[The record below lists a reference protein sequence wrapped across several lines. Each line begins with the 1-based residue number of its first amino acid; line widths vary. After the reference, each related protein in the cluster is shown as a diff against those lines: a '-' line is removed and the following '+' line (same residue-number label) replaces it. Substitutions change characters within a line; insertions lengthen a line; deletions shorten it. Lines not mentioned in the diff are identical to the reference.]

1 MPAHA
6 RFFQRRRLSLYLASA
21 RYTVMGLFFD
31 ILSAIN
37 HPNQQGSVEQ
47 LKVIVSNARQL
58 GSRHGFD
65 DSMLQTLLSVVGE
78 FLRPVLRQSAVIG
91 SVASEALIRQAV
103 DTASNYGAASLPAF
117 LTSERQQQLLQAL
130 AQRTGLSNMTLQ
142 ALLPGLLTVALG
154 FLNLGTGTSRTSGA
168 NPVLKSFL
176 TTDRQENADLGEV
189 FKFANRFLHP

>member
-1 MPAHA
+1 MPAH
-6 RFFQRRRLSLYLASA
+6 RSFQRRRLSLYLASA

-47 LKVIVSNARQL
+47 LNVIVSEAQQL
-58 GSRHGFD
+58 GSSHGFD
-65 DSMLQTLLSVVGE
+65 DAMLQTLLSVVGS
-78 FLRPVLRQSAVIG
+78 FLQTVFRQSAVIG
-91 SVASEALIRQAV
+91 SVASDALLSQAV
-103 DTASNYGAASLPAF
+103 GTSHYGAASLPAF
-117 LTSERQQQLLQAL
+117 LTPERQQQLLQAL

-142 ALLPGLLTVALG
+142 AALPGLVTVALG

-176 TTDRQENADLGEV
+176 KTEHNENADLGEV
-189 FKFANRFLHP
+189 LKFANRLLHS

>member
-1 MPAHA
+1 
-6 RFFQRRRLSLYLASA
+6 
-21 RYTVMGLFFD
+21 MGLFFD

-142 ALLPGLLTVALG
+142 AVLPGLLTVALG